1 MPEPVDGIRGGD
13 GSERLGDGRRQGLL
27 GPTESQLAEGLLD
40 QGEAEGLGWKEDE
53 VAVGGLDGGT
63 DADAFVDTAGVAD
76 HHLTGGVGRDQDLAH
91 GDLEGIAIDG
101 TLPSH
106 GRLEP
111 WGVSEVAGR
120 RPAGA
125 LPGA

>member
-1 MPEPVDGIRGGD
+1 
-13 GSERLGDGRRQGLL
+13 
-27 GPTESQLAEGLLD
+27 
-40 QGEAEGLGWKEDE
+40 
-53 VAVGGLDGGT
+53 
-63 DADAFVDTAGVAD
+63 
-76 HHLTGGVGRDQDLAH
+76 VGRDQDLAH